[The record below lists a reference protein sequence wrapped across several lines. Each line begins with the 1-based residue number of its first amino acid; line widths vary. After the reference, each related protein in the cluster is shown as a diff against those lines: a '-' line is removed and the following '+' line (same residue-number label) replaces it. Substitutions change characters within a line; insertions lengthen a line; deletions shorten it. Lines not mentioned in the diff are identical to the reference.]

1 MIASIL
7 MRLIHLVDLH
17 NLMVTID
24 ELVWGP
30 GMMFLLIGTGIYLTI
45 RLRGLQ
51 VRKLVYTLRLFQ
63 GSGEEGKGD
72 ISPFKALM
80 TTLSGTI
87 GTGNI
92 AGVATAISL
101 GGPGALFWMWITAL
115 VGMATKFV
123 ECTLSLHFRDELPD
137 GTMIGGPFYYLEKGL
152 RHRKVGIFLG
162 MLFAFFGI
170 LSSFG
175 IGNMTQANSMS
186 IALND
191 TFNVPGVVTGLILA
205 VLVGVVVIGGIRR
218 LGDVAGSLV
227 PFMATMYIMI
237 AILVLVLNI
246 GEVPGALLLIIRS
259 AFTGTAAAG
268 GFAGAAVASAMRFGI
283 ARGIF
288 SNEAGLGSAPMAH
301 ATART
306 TRSVRQGLIAMLGPF
321 IDTIVVCS
329 MTGLVIVST
338 GAWETGKTSTSLS
351 IHAFNSQIGFA
362 GDVIVTLGMV
372 MFAFTTILTWSFYGK
387 QCLSYFVE
395 KVSKGIGLYRS
406 FLKLYYSMFLM
417 GIVVGAGVV
426 DLPQAVQFLEGIWL
440 FSDITNALM
449 AIPNLVG
456 LIFLNK
462 IVMDLVRDYFGKG
475 KTAI

>member
-1 MIASIL
+1 M
-7 MRLIHLVDLH
+7 VELH
-17 NLMVTID
+17 NFLVTLD
-24 ELVWGP
+24 EVVWGP
-30 GMMFLLIGTGIYLTI
+30 AMMFLLIGTGIYLTL

-51 VRKLVYTLRLFQ
+51 VRKFVYTLRLFK
-63 GSGEEGKGD
+63 GPGEDGKGD

-123 ECTLSLHFRDELPD
+123 ECTLSLHFREELPD

-152 RHRKVGIFLG
+152 RRRKVGIFLG

-175 IGNMTQANSMS
+175 IGTMTQANSMS

-191 TFNVPGVVTGLILA
+191 TFHVPGMVTGLVLA
-205 VLVGVVVIGGIRR
+205 AVVGVVVIGGIKR

-227 PFMATMYIMI
+227 PFMATMYILVALI
-237 AILVLVLNI
+237 VLVLNI
-246 GEVPGALLLIIRS
+246 REVPDALVLIVRS

-268 GFAGAAVASAMRFGI
+268 GFTGAAVASAMRFGI

-306 TRSVRQGLIAMLGPF
+306 SHSVRQGLIAMLGPF
-321 IDTIVVCS
+321 IDTIVVCT

-338 GAWETGKTSTSLS
+338 GAWQTGKTSTSLS

-362 GDVIVTLGMV
+362 GDVIITLGMV
-372 MFAFTTILTWSFYGK
+372 LFAFTTILTWSFYGK

-395 KVSKGIGLYRS
+395 KVSKDVGFYRS
-406 FLKLYYSMFLM
+406 FLKVYYSVFLV

-426 DLPQAVQFLEGIWL
+426 DLPLAVKYLEGIWL

-462 IVMDLVRDYFGKG
+462 IVLGLLKDYFGKG
-475 KTAI
+475 